1 MDYCEERKLGDPENF
16 VPSGIRS
23 FFWFSGSPC
32 DSRGNA
38 KPDLMWSLSSC
49 CLASGFISGIKLYGY
64 LRYRRQESYIEMYT
78 IDTEVMLS
86 VNLERLH
93 YLATEA

>member
-1 MDYCEERKLGDPENF
+1 M
-16 VPSGIRS
+16 PSGIGN
-23 FFWFSGSPC
+23 FFGLVGRLAIV
-32 DSRGNA
+32 DGTLSRIY
-38 KPDLMWSLSSC
+38 LMWSVSSC
-49 CLASGFISGIKLYGY
+49 CLASGFNYFRHKIVRLSY

-93 YLATEA
+93 YLAIEAKHSWHIAS

>member
-1 MDYCEERKLGDPENF
+1 M
-16 VPSGIRS
+16 
-23 FFWFSGSPC
+23 
-32 DSRGNA
+32 
-38 KPDLMWSLSSC
+38 SSC
-49 CLASGFISGIKLYGY
+49 LALDFISGIKLYDY

-93 YLATEA
+93 YLAIEAKHS

>member
-1 MDYCEERKLGDPENF
+1 M
-16 VPSGIRS
+16 
-23 FFWFSGSPC
+23 
-32 DSRGNA
+32 
-38 KPDLMWSLSSC
+38 SSC
-49 CLASGFISGIKLYGY
+49 LALDLISGIKLYDY

-93 YLATEA
+93 YLAIEAKHS